1 MATRQHPDTH
11 SYALRVEGK
20 AWLDDLSIEQV
31 WAVLHSAYQGLEPNE
46 ELLFMMLMPNG
57 EMPARCLPR
66 CIFESSMTSPAR
78 LQTAMRT
85 PATPN
90 AAPLSLIY
98 SASEESN

>member
-11 SYALRVEGK
+11 SYALRIEGK
-20 AWLDDLSIEQV
+20 AWLDDLSIEQA
-31 WAVLHSAYQGLEPNE
+31 WAVLRSAYQALEQNE

-66 CIFESSMTSPAR
+66 CMFESSMTSPAR
-78 LQTAMRT
+78 LQTVMRT
-85 PATPN
+85 PATQH

-98 SASEESN
+98 SASDESN